1 MNDCANRSRRIV
13 IAAIALVVVALA
25 HADAL
30 ELAQDNT
37 PPQPAPRRTNRAPAP
52 PPQSVQPPS
61 PAAPQSQ
68 NQPQSPAPQQPASAP
83 APPPAPVPQRTEILR
98 FDNWIVTCNEFAEPS
113 PRRECAANMQV
124 VAQASNQVVL
134 QWTLGFDNNHQPAI
148 VLQTPTGV
156 AIGPGVELRFGT
168 ESDIKSGKVAARR
181 ATYTICEANR
191 CLATLPVDATL
202 LRDMT
207 AAQVAEVGVHSSQST
222 VVQFNMPM
230 KGFDKAYTA
239 AAR

>member
-1 MNDCANRSRRIV
+1 
-13 IAAIALVVVALA
+13 
-25 HADAL
+25 
-30 ELAQDNT
+30 
-37 PPQPAPRRTNRAPAP
+37 
-52 PPQSVQPPS
+52 
-61 PAAPQSQ
+61 
-68 NQPQSPAPQQPASAP
+68 
-83 APPPAPVPQRTEILR
+83 
-98 FDNWIVTCNEFAEPS
+98 
-113 PRRECAANMQV
+113 MQV

-156 AIGPGVELRFGT
+156 AIAPGVELRFGT

-181 ATYTICEANR
+181 ATYTICETNR
-191 CLATLPVDATL
+191 CLASLPDATL
-202 LRDMT
+202 VRDMT
-207 AAQVAEVGVHSSQST
+207 AAQAAEVGVHSSQGT